1 MGEHKSG
8 PLEAVEGVI
17 EGIKGK
23 AKEVAG
29 SLIGRGDIVREGEAQ
44 QDKAEAHRDAAK
56 HEAKAEAARA
66 AADAAEEREK
76 NEQ

>member
-8 PLEAVEGVI
+8 PLEAVEGVV

-23 AKEVAG
+23 AKEVGG
-29 SLIGRGDIVREGEAQ
+29 SLIGRNDIVREGEAQ
-44 QDKAEAHRDAAK
+44 QDKAEAKRDAAK
-56 HEAKAEAARA
+56 NEAKAEAARA

-76 NEQ
+76 REQ